1 MAREGVA
8 GGVFGIG
15 IAVFEPGRPS
25 GRCHRIRNDCFEP
38 GKPSARAETSV
49 AVNEAQPEQ
58 GRQTAQ
64 SEESVFIE
72 NLSALIREAMDSGK
86 VDFEEIA
93 SRMCISRTHLNRKV
107 KAITGGTTSDL
118 VLSYRIA
125 KAKEL
130 LLTTDLP
137 VWEVAEKCGIS
148 DPAYFS
154 TLFKKAVGKSPGQL
168 RKDQD

>member
-1 MAREGVA
+1 METPFLSQEGRRPGLKLQSQKTKHSRNRA
-8 GGVFGIG
+8 
-15 IAVFEPGRPS
+15 GRP
-25 GRCHRIRNDCFEP
+25 
-38 GKPSARAETSV
+38 
-49 AVNEAQPEQ
+49 
-58 GRQTAQ
+58 
-64 SEESVFIE
+64 
-72 NLSALIREAMDSGK
+72 
-86 VDFEEIA
+86 
-93 SRMCISRTHLNRKV
+93 RTHLNRKV

-168 RKDQD
+168 RKEQCNYPKKTTCKNLGKVNIRLARIARVIEIFYIILQKITDLTKA